1 MRWPHKTSLPPLNLD
16 YQEPGGRAR
25 WATWALLLLAIVYMA
40 DVGWSY
46 FRVKETMDRRMA
58 ELASLPKGA
67 RTGQTPSYRP
77 GTVERE
83 LAFARATIHKIALPW
98 NEFFKALSTSN
109 VEDVDLL
116 SVEPNIDSG
125 TVQVTA
131 EAKDLPAM
139 LTYLARLES
148 NKHFRSV
155 GVTHHEIKRNDP
167 LRRVSFTVVV
177 SWRYKS

>member
-1 MRWPHKTSLPPLNLD
+1 MLTPQQVEAYHRDGYLVIPRLIQGEQLTELRALTDRIVDEARGVAANDDLYDLEPSHAPNLPRVRRLKP
-16 YQEPGGRAR
+16 
-25 WATWALLLLAIVYMA
+25 AIFKRY
-40 DVGWSY
+40 
-46 FRVKETMDRRMA
+46 
-58 ELASLPKGA
+58 
-67 RTGQTPSYRP
+67 
-77 GTVERE
+77 
-83 LAFARATIHKIALPW
+83 
-98 NEFFKALSTSN
+98 EFFKALSTSN